1 MGIYIGTIEERVH
14 LTLEV
19 TLNNTSILCRKEE
32 WEKEDGVG
40 LLVP

>member
-1 MGIYIGTIEERVH
+1 MRIHTGTIEERVH

-19 TLNNTSILCRKEE
+19 APNSTSVLCREE
-32 WEKEDGVG
+32 GWEKKDGAG

>member
-1 MGIYIGTIEERVH
+1 MRIHTGTIEERVH

-19 TLNNTSILCRKEE
+19 VPNGTSVLCREE
-32 WEKEDGVG
+32 GWEKKDSAG